1 MTGKRNVRPRY
12 APLKI
17 GQMVRLKKEVLA
29 EVLNGGMWKGKEV
42 VLKAKTPGKVIV
54 PKLVNGNVVIDV
66 FNVNSGTL
74 SYEVDRSAIKVLAK
88 PKPRRPLPKTPKPPG
103 TPLPK
108 GFDLLSAAE
117 RFSLQPM
124 YVKQLATALAN
135 KRRAKNEMLKAIQH
149 YADCEAIC
157 SHIRRSAAIAEKA
170 TDGT

>member
-17 GQMVRLKKEVLA
+17 GQMIQLKKEAVT

-42 VLKAKTPGKVIV
+42 TLKAKTPGKVIV
-54 PKLVNGNVVIDV
+54 PRLTNGNVVIDV

-74 SYEVDRSAIKVLAK
+74 SYEVERSNVKVLAK
-88 PKPRRPLPKTPKPPG
+88 PKPRKPKPTG
-103 TPLPK
+103 NRVPK
-108 GFDLLSAAE
+108 GFDLLSPAE
-117 RFSLQPM
+117 RLSLQPM
-124 YVKQLATALAN
+124 YIKQLSTALAN

-157 SHIRRSAAIAEKA
+157 SHVRRSAAIAEKA
-170 TDGT
+170 ADGT